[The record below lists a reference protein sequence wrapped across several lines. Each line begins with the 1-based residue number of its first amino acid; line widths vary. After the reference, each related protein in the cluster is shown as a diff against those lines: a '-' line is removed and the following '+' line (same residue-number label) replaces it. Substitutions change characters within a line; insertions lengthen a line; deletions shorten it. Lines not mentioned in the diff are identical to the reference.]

1 MPLGR
6 GRKQEPSGDAGPASP
21 EALDA
26 VWELLD
32 DDRFEEAL
40 AKALTLT
47 REHAA
52 DGEAH
57 LALGGAA
64 CEAGLLEE
72 AERSLQQAGQLGVE
86 DEGLRRWYLGETL
99 FQRWRF
105 EEARKLIEPWL
116 ADETE
121 DAWCWHL
128 LGRIR
133 EFLEDDEGAAVAFI
147 KAARLDPEQFFPPH
161 RITEPEVERALHQAR
176 DRLPPD
182 FRDALD
188 ALPVQVRP
196 LPSIQMAEDDPDEGL
211 RPDLLGLFTG
221 TSLLDRSV
229 FNPLEQPG
237 VIFLF
242 QKNLERVC
250 PDRECLIEEIRITL
264 WHELAHFLGFDEEAM
279 PGLGLE

>member
-1 MPLGR
+1 MALGR
-6 GRKQEPSGDAGPASP
+6 RDKKMPSGEAGPASP

-32 DDRFEEAL
+32 DDCYEEAL
-40 AKALTLT
+40 TAALALT
-47 REHAA
+47 REHPA

-57 LALGGAA
+57 LALGGAT
-64 CEAGLLEE
+64 CEAGLFKAAEHELLE
-72 AERSLQQAGQLGVE
+72 AGQLGVE

-105 EEARKLIEPWL
+105 EEARQLIEPWL
-116 ADETE
+116 ATETE
-121 DAWCWHL
+121 DAWGWHL

-133 EFLEDDEGAAVAFI
+133 EFLGDEVGAEAAFV
-147 KAARLDPEQFFPPH
+147 KAARLDPEQFFLPH

-196 LPSIQMAEDDPDEGL
+196 LPSIQMTEDDPDEGL

-242 QKNLERVC
+242 QKNLERVS
-250 PDRECLIEEIRITL
+250 PDRECLIEEIRITI

>member
-1 MPLGR
+1 MALGR
-6 GRKQEPSGDAGPASP
+6 RDKKKPSGEAGPASP
-21 EALDA
+21 EALGA
-26 VWELLD
+26 VWDLLD
-32 DDRFEEAL
+32 DDLFEEAL
-40 AKALTLT
+40 AAALNLT
-47 REHAA
+47 REHPA

-72 AERSLQQAGQLGVE
+72 AERALRQAGQMGVE
-86 DEGLRRWYLGETL
+86 DEGLWRWYFGETL

-105 EEARKLIEPWL
+105 EEARQVVEPWL
-116 ADETE
+116 AEETE
-121 DAWCWHL
+121 DAWGWHL

-133 EFLEDDEGAAVAFI
+133 EFLEDDAGAAVAFI

-161 RITEPEVERALHQAR
+161 RLTEPEVERALLQAR

-188 ALPVQVRP
+188 ALPVQVRL
-196 LPSIQMAEDDPDEGL
+196 LPTIQMAGDDPDEGL
-211 RPDLLGLFTG
+211 CPDLLGLFTG

-250 PDRECLIEEIRITL
+250 PDRECLVEEIRITL